1 MPPACVCGRGGA
13 RDDGLASRPGR
24 SPRPRRPCSP
34 PQNQPPAAR
43 HLVRQSARQRRLIYP
58 HRRHRGPVRLVA
70 ERARTPRIPPCLTAQ
85 ASRPHR
91 APVQQPG
98 RHRPASEA
106 RAWRHSAVPRLDV
119 AADGSSPQGAHT
131 LDACQ
136 ERRQPAARAPVAA
149 DGGAVRIRA
158 PPVRFL
164 LRTRNVRAFSRA
176 AARLALPDYPRPHG
190 GSAAG
195 AAQTVTPVP

>member
-1 MPPACVCGRGGA
+1 VPPACVCGRGGA

-58 HRRHRGPVRLVA
+58 RRRHRGPVRLVA

-98 RHRPASEA
+98 RHRPAGEA
-106 RAWRHSAVPRLDV
+106 RAWRHSAVPSLDV
-119 AADGSSPQGAHT
+119 AADGSGPQGAHT

-149 DGGAVRIRA
+149 DRGAVRARRA
-158 PPVRFL
+158 CPL
-164 LRTRNVRAFSRA
+164 SIADTERAGAR
-176 AARLALPDYPRPHG
+176 ARLRGWPSLTTPDPTGGVPR
-190 GSAAG
+190 
-195 AAQTVTPVP
+195 AQRKP